1 MISSFGFYLVF
12 FYRFQLFASH
22 KCIQVQVNAFPCDS
36 IDALILIC
44 MAFGMNNWPKS
55 ALLLELATIGLDRS
69 ILNCM
74 RFSYFAKSVLWVNL
88 NNIILVY
95 IFSALRVRWKMI
107 ASNSVSSNNLIT
119 WYWEMKWIWQLNG
132 IKLNAPPFAVD
143 YELFIFQFYQQA
155 QQLFAHVSSIS
166 IYGRGYRG
174 HESKAFVAEKL
185 QRENNQN
192 FLICRYGKIDLLTI
206 SSSLESVSVC
216 VAVGYDTSADLLVDW
231 LFAFGCSMLQLNT
244 TRPFCTSALEL
255 TRGRDVDDD
264 RLRVI
269 TSSSHQQQQQ

>member
-1 MISSFGFYLVF
+1 
-12 FYRFQLFASH
+12 
-22 KCIQVQVNAFPCDS
+22 
-36 IDALILIC
+36 

-95 IFSALRVRWKMI
+95 IFSPLRVRWMMI
-107 ASNSVSSNNLIT
+107 DSNSVSSNNLIT

-132 IKLNAPPFAVD
+132 IKLNAPHSLWIMNYLFPNSTNKLSSSSHTFPLFLFMAGVIVD
-143 YELFIFQFYQQA
+143 MYRRRLM
-155 QQLFAHVSSIS
+155 
-166 IYGRGYRG
+166 RGNC
-174 HESKAFVAEKL
+174 S
-185 QRENNQN
+185 
-192 FLICRYGKIDLLTI
+192 GKITRI
-206 SSSLESVSVC
+206 SLFVDTEKSICWQYLPRWSQCQC
-216 VAVGYDTSADLLVDW
+216 VW
-231 LFAFGCSMLQLNT
+231 LWDMIRVQICWLIGCSPLDVPCIQLNT

-269 TSSSHQQQQQ
+269 TYSTAAVAAPPRIWLWTFHLGAVVRYGSQSYRISCWDSTSDV

>member
-1 MISSFGFYLVF
+1 
-12 FYRFQLFASH
+12 
-22 KCIQVQVNAFPCDS
+22 
-36 IDALILIC
+36 
-44 MAFGMNNWPKS
+44 
-55 ALLLELATIGLDRS
+55 
-69 ILNCM
+69 
-74 RFSYFAKSVLWVNL
+74 
-88 NNIILVY
+88 
-95 IFSALRVRWKMI
+95 
-107 ASNSVSSNNLIT
+107 
-119 WYWEMKWIWQLNG
+119 MKWIWQLNG
-132 IKLNAPPFAVD
+132 IKLNAPPFAGD
-143 YELFIFQFYQQA
+143 YELFISQFYQQA

-174 HESKAFVAEKL
+174 HESKAFDAEKL

-269 TSSSHQQQQQ
+269 TYSTAAVAAPPRIWLWTFHLGAVVRYGSQSYRISCWDSTSDV